1 MRLRIHPTPI
11 LTGKITPPSSKSH
24 TIRGLIFALLSK
36 GQSVLHHALDSEDI
50 RDAIHACQQLG
61 AKITHMGDALCIE
74 STSLPLQAQSPTI
87 YSGNSGI
94 TICFILP
101 LLGYR
106 KDPMQPVLLDCGEQ
120 MRTRP
125 IKPLVDTLRNLGMHI
140 DYTAQKSTCPLH
152 ISGSLVGGS
161 AEVEGI
167 SSQYISALLIALPC
181 AEKNSQ
187 IRVHHLHERPYM
199 EMTLEWLDA
208 QKIQYT
214 HTKKTD
220 TDTFTIPG
228 KQHYEPFEKTI
239 AGDFSSASCL
249 LAGAALTEGLVE
261 FRGLNME
268 DPQGD
273 KRLISILQE
282 MGAQIV
288 IEPARILIYGGK
300 PLTGLKIDANDIPDL
315 LPVLAVLGTQAIGKT
330 EIFNVKQARQKE
342 TDRIHS
348 MTEGLRRMGAQI
360 EEYPDGMMVYQ
371 SRLQGAA
378 VHGFDDHRTI
388 MSLAV
393 AGLLAQGE
401 TVIEGA
407 EAIQKTFPTF
417 IEAMCSIG
425 AHIEIA
431 TH

>member
-1 MRLRIHPTPI
+1 MHLLIHPTPI
-11 LTGKITPPSSKSH
+11 LAGKITPPSSKSH

-36 GQSVLHHALDSEDI
+36 GQSVLHNALDSEDI

-61 AKITHMGDALCIE
+61 AIITRVGDQLHIN
-74 STSLPLQAQSPTI
+74 STSLPLQTQPDTI

-106 KDPMQPVLLDCGEQ
+106 QNSMQPILLDCGAQ

-125 IKPLVDTLRNLGMHI
+125 IKPLVDTLRNLGMHM
-140 DYTAQKSTCPLH
+140 DYAAEESTCPLY
-152 ISGSLVGGS
+152 ISGNLVGGS

-181 AEKNSQ
+181 AEKESQ
-187 IRVHHLHERPYM
+187 IYVHDLHERPYM
-199 EMTLEWLDA
+199 EMTLKWLDA

-214 HTKKTD
+214 HAKKTD
-220 TDTFTIPG
+220 TDIFTIPG
-228 KQHYEPFEKTI
+228 KQRYQPFEKTI

-249 LAGAALTEGLVE
+249 IVAAALTEGLVE

-273 KRLISILQE
+273 KRLISILKE
-282 MGAQIV
+282 MGAEIV
-288 IEPARILIYGGK
+288 IESTRILIYGGK
-300 PLTGLKIDANDIPDL
+300 TLTGLKIDANDIPDL

-330 EIFNVKQARQKE
+330 EIYNVKQARQKE

-360 EEYPDGMMVYQ
+360 EEHPDGMVIYQ
-371 SRLQGAA
+371 STLQGAA
-378 VHGFDDHRTI
+378 VRGFDDHRTI

-401 TVIEGA
+401 TIIEGA

-417 IEAMCSIG
+417 VEVMRSIG
-425 AHIEIA
+425 ANIDTCI
-431 TH
+431 